1 MASTKVSRCDYR
13 LSRLAD
19 LYWSFSLQ
27 AYTKG
32 VVIVTCGGCSNHH
45 LIADNLG
52 WWADL
57 TERGIR
63 STAFLVS
70 SGSYLLNGSQCPLT

>member
-1 MASTKVSRCDYR
+1 MAYNVIKKGEANLNSSLSQSSFLPQFTASTDSMNRP
-13 LSRLAD
+13 
-19 LYWSFSLQ
+19 Q

-57 TERGIR
+57 SERGIR
-63 STAFLVS
+63 
-70 SGSYLLNGSQCPLT
+70 